1 MMSRT
6 PKLAAVAVL
15 AAFSGL
21 ALQVQAQETVELD
34 EVKVTAGRVEQEL
47 MDVNMSVSV
56 ITQEEIRRSSARN
69 VGELLEDIPGVRINN
84 DGGQGMKRIKIRGE
98 DAFRTLVM
106 IDGQKVSEH
115 KSMSGSP
122 MLIDP
127 SMIERIEV
135 IKGPASVL
143 YGSDAIGGAINI
155 ITKKGGTKPIEGEV
169 SAGMNTSASGK
180 NASGS
185 IYGGI
190 NGWKYRLSA
199 SIEDNDNLKTPKG
212 EMENTYFTAR
222 SVSGFLSYDFSPD
235 ATVGASL
242 DYYDLEFGS
251 SDINN
256 PGFAV
261 NVPEWTRFKTA
272 LFGEFKNISDSFI
285 RLRADAFYQRSDKDM
300 TNTIPTMTWSE
311 RTYNVALQLAQKQGY
326 SQQEAEEMMKQSG
339 AVIGNTIY
347 LQPHADNKLNQYGF
361 SLQTDWQLGERNYL
375 IAGYELT
382 FDDLNAHSW
391 TTYTNADPFFMG
403 PEFDSYIRD
412 ENFDGYQMLN
422 AVYVSMETQLPED
435 FVLTYGARYTWVK
448 TDMDTKNNKDGGTTV
463 NKNGSDGKLVFNA
476 GVLWHGTDNL
486 TLRASYAQGYR
497 SPILQELYIDTNM
510 GQDGITYANPDLK
523 PETSDNFEIGAR
535 WNSKGLSAD
544 LAIFYSL
551 ADDYIATL
559 YNAQKRGDQYC
570 NVAEAKT
577 FGVELT
583 SSVRIAETGFE
594 PYLTATWMRRQ
605 FQNGDGF
612 STYDTATPEFMLRY
626 GVRWSGM
633 YAGVGLRT
641 DVFARSQTA
650 TEYDG
655 GIQNVTASS
664 SYRLG
669 GYTTLNLTAGV
680 DFGPKRQYSF
690 DLGLYNIFDKGY
702 QEQTSIYEP
711 GRYFVAKLGARF

>member
-190 NGWKYRLSA
+190 DGWKYRLSA

-212 EMENTYFTAR
+212 ETENTYFTAR
-222 SVSGFLSYDFSPD
+222 SVSGFLSYDFTPD

-251 SDINN
+251 SDVNT

-261 NVPEWTRFKTA
+261 DVPKWTRFKA
-272 LFGEFKNISDSFI
+272 AAFGEIKNITSSFV
-285 RLRADAFYQRSDKDM
+285 RLRTDIFYQKSKKDM
-300 TNTIPTMTWSE
+300 TNTVPGVWT
-311 RTYNVALQLAQKQGY
+311 QGEVDTFKAMGFE
-326 SQQEAEEMMKQSG
+326 EAFLNRVGVQ
-339 AVIGNTIY
+339 AGNAY
-347 LQPHADNKLNQYGF
+347 VLQPHASNDMNQYGF
-361 SLQTDWQLGERNYL
+361 SIQADWQIGDSNYL
-375 IAGYELT
+375 IAGYEISY
-382 FDDLNAHSW
+382 DDLNAHSW
-391 TTYTNADPFFMG
+391 NTGTNVMPMMLTDKN
-403 PEFDSYIRD
+403 Y
-412 ENFDGYQMLN
+412 DGYQMTN
-422 AVYVSMETQLPED
+422 AVYASMETLLSANLT
-435 FVLTYGARYTWVK
+435 LTYGARYTWVK
-448 TDMDTKNNKDGGTTV
+448 TDMDSINNKMGTKTSGE
-463 NKNGSDGKLVFNA
+463 GSDGKIVFNA

-497 SPILQELYIDTNM
+497 SPILQELYIDTSM
-510 GQDGITYANPDLK
+510 GSTGTTYANPDLK

-535 WNSKGLSAD
+535 WNSTGLSAD
-544 LAIFYSL
+544 LAIFYST

-559 YNAQKRGDQYC
+559 YNAQKRGYQYN

-605 FQNGDGF
+605 YQNGNGF

-633 YAGVGLRT
+633 YAGLGLRA
-641 DVFARSQTA
+641 DAFARSQTEI
-650 TEYDG
+650 EYDDG
-655 GIQNVTASS
+655 VQSATDSS

-690 DLGLYNIFDKGY
+690 DMGLYNIFDKGY

>member
-1 MMSRT
+1 MSRT

-190 NGWKYRLSA
+190 DGWKYRLSA

-212 EMENTYFTAR
+212 EMENTYFSAR
-222 SVSGFLSYDFSPD
+222 SVSGFLSYDFTPD

-251 SDINN
+251 SDVNT

-261 NVPEWTRFKTA
+261 DVPKWTRFKA
-272 LFGEFKNISDSFI
+272 AAFGEFKNITSSFV
-285 RLRADAFYQRSDKDM
+285 RLRTDIFYQKSKKDM
-300 TNTIPTMTWSE
+300 TNTVPGVWT
-311 RTYNVALQLAQKQGY
+311 QGEVDAFKAMGFE
-326 SQQEAEEMMKQSG
+326 EAFLNRVGVQ
-339 AVIGNTIY
+339 AGNAY
-347 LQPHADNKLNQYGF
+347 VLQPHASNDMNQYGF
-361 SLQTDWQLGERNYL
+361 SIQADWQIGDRNYL
-375 IAGYELT
+375 IAGYEISY
-382 FDDLNAHSW
+382 DDLNAHSW
-391 TTYTNADPFFMG
+391 NTGTNVMPIMLTDKN
-403 PEFDSYIRD
+403 Y
-412 ENFDGYQMLN
+412 DGYQMTN
-422 AVYVSMETQLPED
+422 AVYASMETLLSANLT
-435 FVLTYGARYTWVK
+435 LTYGARYTWVK
-448 TDMDTKNNKDGGTTV
+448 TDMDSINNNMGTKTSGE
-463 NKNGSDGKLVFNA
+463 GSDGKIVFNA

-497 SPILQELYIDTNM
+497 SPILQELYIDTSM
-510 GQDGITYANPDLK
+510 GSTGTTYANPDLK

-535 WNSKGLSAD
+535 WNSTGLSAD
-544 LAIFYSL
+544 LAIFYST

-559 YNAQKRGDQYC
+559 YNAQKRGYQYN

-583 SSVRIAETGFE
+583 SSVRIAETGLE

-605 FQNGDGF
+605 YQNGDGF

-633 YAGVGLRT
+633 HAGVGLRT

-650 TEYDG
+650 TEYDD
-655 GIQNVTASS
+655 GIQNVTDSS

-680 DFGPKRQYSF
+680 DFGPKRQYTF

>member
-1 MMSRT
+1 MSRT

-190 NGWKYRLSA
+190 DGWKYRLSA

-222 SVSGFLSYDFSPD
+222 SVSGFLSYDFTPD

-251 SDINN
+251 SDVNT

-261 NVPEWTRFKTA
+261 DVPKWTRFKA
-272 LFGEFKNISDSFI
+272 AAFGEIKNITSSFV
-285 RLRADAFYQRSDKDM
+285 RLRTDIFYQKSKKDM
-300 TNTIPTMTWSE
+300 TNTVPGVWT
-311 RTYNVALQLAQKQGY
+311 QGEVDTFKAMGFE
-326 SQQEAEEMMKQSG
+326 EAFLNGVGVQ
-339 AVIGNTIY
+339 AGNAY
-347 LQPHADNKLNQYGF
+347 VLQPHASNDMNQYGF
-361 SLQTDWQLGERNYL
+361 SIQADWQIGDRNYL
-375 IAGYELT
+375 IAGYEISY
-382 FDDLNAHSW
+382 DDLNAHSW
-391 TTYTNADPFFMG
+391 NTGTNVMPMMLTDKN
-403 PEFDSYIRD
+403 Y
-412 ENFDGYQMLN
+412 DGYQMTN
-422 AVYVSMETQLPED
+422 AVYASMETLLSANLT
-435 FVLTYGARYTWVK
+435 LTYGARYTWVK
-448 TDMDTKNNKDGGTTV
+448 TDMDSINNKMGTKTSGE
-463 NKNGSDGKLVFNA
+463 GSDGKIVFNA

-497 SPILQELYIDTNM
+497 SPILQELYIDTSM
-510 GQDGITYANPDLK
+510 GSTGTTYANPDLK

-535 WNSKGLSAD
+535 WNSTGLSAD
-544 LAIFYSL
+544 LAIFYST

-559 YNAQKRGDQYC
+559 YNAQKRGYQYN

-605 FQNGDGF
+605 YQNGNGF

-633 YAGVGLRT
+633 YAGLGLRA
-641 DVFARSQTA
+641 DAFARSQTEI
-650 TEYDG
+650 EYDDG
-655 GIQNVTASS
+655 VQSATDSS

-690 DLGLYNIFDKGY
+690 DMGLYNIFDKGY

>member
-1 MMSRT
+1 MFRT

-180 NASGS
+180 NASGA

-190 NGWKYRLSA
+190 DGWKYRLSA

-222 SVSGFLSYDFSPD
+222 SVSGFLSYDFTPD

-251 SDINN
+251 SDVNT
-256 PGFAV
+256 PGFTV
-261 NVPEWTRFKTA
+261 DVPKWTRYKA
-272 LFGEFKNISDSFI
+272 AAFGEFKNITSSFV
-285 RLRADAFYQRSDKDM
+285 RLRTDIFYQKSKKDM
-300 TNTIPTMTWSE
+300 TNTVPGVWT
-311 RTYNVALQLAQKQGY
+311 QGEVDTFKAMGFE
-326 SQQEAEEMMKQSG
+326 EAFLNRVGVQ
-339 AVIGNTIY
+339 AGNAY
-347 LQPHADNKLNQYGF
+347 VLQPHASNDMNQYGF
-361 SLQTDWQLGERNYL
+361 SIQADWQIGDRNYL
-375 IAGYELT
+375 IAGYEISY
-382 FDDLNAHSW
+382 DDLNAHSW
-391 TTYTNADPFFMG
+391 NTGTNVMPMMLTDKN
-403 PEFDSYIRD
+403 Y
-412 ENFDGYQMLN
+412 DGYQMTN
-422 AVYVSMETQLPED
+422 AVYASMETLLSANLT
-435 FVLTYGARYTWVK
+435 LTYGARYTWVK
-448 TDMDTKNNKDGGTTV
+448 TDMDSINNKMGTKTSGE
-463 NKNGSDGKLVFNA
+463 GSDGKIVFNA

-497 SPILQELYIDTNM
+497 SPILQELYIDTSM
-510 GQDGITYANPDLK
+510 GSTGTTYANPDLK

-535 WNSKGLSAD
+535 WNSTGLSAD
-544 LAIFYSL
+544 LAIFYST

-559 YNAQKRGDQYC
+559 YNAQKRGYQYN

-605 FQNGDGF
+605 YQNGNGF

-633 YAGVGLRT
+633 YAGLGLRA
-641 DVFARSQTA
+641 DAFARSQTEI
-650 TEYDG
+650 EYDDG
-655 GIQNVTASS
+655 VQSATDSS

-690 DLGLYNIFDKGY
+690 DMGLYNIFDKGY

>member
-1 MMSRT
+1 MSRT

-190 NGWKYRLSA
+190 DGWKYRLSA

-222 SVSGFLSYDFSPD
+222 SVSGFLSYDFTPD

-251 SDINN
+251 SDVNT

-261 NVPEWTRFKTA
+261 DVPKWTRFKA
-272 LFGEFKNISDSFI
+272 AAFGEIKNITSSFV
-285 RLRADAFYQRSDKDM
+285 RLRTDIFYQKSKKDM
-300 TNTIPTMTWSE
+300 TNTVPGVWT
-311 RTYNVALQLAQKQGY
+311 QGEVDTFKAMGFE
-326 SQQEAEEMMKQSG
+326 EAFLNRVGVQAGK
-339 AVIGNTIY
+339 AYV
-347 LQPHADNKLNQYGF
+347 LQPHASNDMNQYGF
-361 SLQTDWQLGERNYL
+361 SIQADWQIGDSNYL
-375 IAGYELT
+375 IAGYEISY
-382 FDDLNAHSW
+382 DDLNAHSW
-391 TTYTNADPFFMG
+391 NTGTNVMPMMLTDKN
-403 PEFDSYIRD
+403 Y
-412 ENFDGYQMLN
+412 DGYQMTN
-422 AVYVSMETQLPED
+422 AVYASMETLLSANLT
-435 FVLTYGARYTWVK
+435 LTYGARYTWVK
-448 TDMDTKNNKDGGTTV
+448 TDMDSINNKMGTKTSGE
-463 NKNGSDGKLVFNA
+463 GSDGKIVFNA

-497 SPILQELYIDTNM
+497 SPILQELYIDTSM
-510 GQDGITYANPDLK
+510 GSTGTTYANPDLK

-535 WNSKGLSAD
+535 WNSTGLSAD
-544 LAIFYSL
+544 LAIFYST

-559 YNAQKRGDQYC
+559 YNAQKRGYQYN

-605 FQNGDGF
+605 YQNGNGF

-633 YAGVGLRT
+633 YAGLGLRA
-641 DVFARSQTA
+641 DAFARSQTEI
-650 TEYDG
+650 EYDDG
-655 GIQNVTASS
+655 VQSATDSS

-690 DLGLYNIFDKGY
+690 DMGLYNIFDKGY

>member
-21 ALQVQAQETVELD
+21 ALQVHAQETVELD

-190 NGWKYRLSA
+190 DGWKYRLSA

-222 SVSGFLSYDFSPD
+222 SVSGFLSYDFTPD

-251 SDINN
+251 SDVNT

-261 NVPEWTRFKTA
+261 DVPKWTRFKA
-272 LFGEFKNISDSFI
+272 AAFGEFKNITSSFV
-285 RLRADAFYQRSDKDM
+285 RLRTDIFYQKSKKDM
-300 TNTIPTMTWSE
+300 TNTVPGVWT
-311 RTYNVALQLAQKQGY
+311 QGEVDTFKAMGFE
-326 SQQEAEEMMKQSG
+326 EAFLNRVGVQ
-339 AVIGNTIY
+339 AGNAY
-347 LQPHADNKLNQYGF
+347 VLQPHASNDMNQYGF
-361 SLQTDWQLGERNYL
+361 SIQADWQIGDRNYL
-375 IAGYELT
+375 IAGYEISY
-382 FDDLNAHSW
+382 DDLNAHSW
-391 TTYTNADPFFMG
+391 NTGTNVMPMMLTDKN
-403 PEFDSYIRD
+403 Y
-412 ENFDGYQMLN
+412 DGYQMTN
-422 AVYVSMETQLPED
+422 AVYASMETLLSANLT
-435 FVLTYGARYTWVK
+435 LTYGARYTWVK
-448 TDMDTKNNKDGGTTV
+448 TDMDSINNKMGTKTSGE
-463 NKNGSDGKLVFNA
+463 GSDGKIVFNA

-497 SPILQELYIDTNM
+497 SPILQELYIDTSM
-510 GQDGITYANPDLK
+510 GSTGTTYANPDLK

-535 WNSKGLSAD
+535 WNSTGLSAD
-544 LAIFYSL
+544 LAIFYST

-559 YNAQKRGDQYC
+559 YNAQKRGYQYN

-605 FQNGDGF
+605 YQNGNGF

-633 YAGVGLRT
+633 YAGLGLRA
-641 DVFARSQTA
+641 DAFARSQTEI
-650 TEYDG
+650 EYDDG
-655 GIQNVTASS
+655 VQSATDSS

>member
-1 MMSRT
+1 MSRT

-190 NGWKYRLSA
+190 DGWKYRLSA

-222 SVSGFLSYDFSPD
+222 SVSGFLSYDFTPD

-251 SDINN
+251 SDVNT

-261 NVPEWTRFKTA
+261 DVPKWTRFKA
-272 LFGEFKNISDSFI
+272 AAFGEIKNITSSFV
-285 RLRADAFYQRSDKDM
+285 RLRTDIFYQKSKKDM
-300 TNTIPTMTWSE
+300 TNTVPGVWT
-311 RTYNVALQLAQKQGY
+311 QGEVDTFKAMGFE
-326 SQQEAEEMMKQSG
+326 EAFLNRVGVQ
-339 AVIGNTIY
+339 AGNAY
-347 LQPHADNKLNQYGF
+347 VLQPHASNDMNQYGF
-361 SLQTDWQLGERNYL
+361 SIQADWQIGDSNYL
-375 IAGYELT
+375 IAGYEISY
-382 FDDLNAHSW
+382 DDLNAHSW
-391 TTYTNADPFFMG
+391 NTGTNVMPMMLTDKN
-403 PEFDSYIRD
+403 Y
-412 ENFDGYQMLN
+412 DGYQMTN
-422 AVYVSMETQLPED
+422 AVYASMETLLSANLT
-435 FVLTYGARYTWVK
+435 LTYGARYTWVK
-448 TDMDTKNNKDGGTTV
+448 TDMDSINNKMGTKTSGE
-463 NKNGSDGKLVFNA
+463 GSDGKIVFNA

-497 SPILQELYIDTNM
+497 SPILQELYIDTSM
-510 GQDGITYANPDLK
+510 GSTGTTYANPDLK

-535 WNSKGLSAD
+535 WNSTGLSAD
-544 LAIFYSL
+544 LAIFYST

-559 YNAQKRGDQYC
+559 YNAQKRGYQYN

-605 FQNGDGF
+605 YQNGNGF

-633 YAGVGLRT
+633 YAGLGLRA
-641 DVFARSQTA
+641 DAFARSQTEI
-650 TEYDG
+650 EYDDG
-655 GIQNVTASS
+655 VQSATDSS

-690 DLGLYNIFDKGY
+690 DIGLYNIFDKGY

>member
-155 ITKKGGTKPIEGEV
+155 ITKKGGTKPVEGEV

-190 NGWKYRLSA
+190 DGWKYRLSA

-222 SVSGFLSYDFSPD
+222 SVSGFLSYDFTQD

-251 SDINN
+251 SDVNT

-261 NVPEWTRFKTA
+261 DVPKWTRFKA
-272 LFGEFKNISDSFI
+272 AAFGEFKNITSSFV
-285 RLRADAFYQRSDKDM
+285 RLRTDFFYQKSKKDM
-300 TNTIPTMTWSE
+300 TNTVPGIWT
-311 RTYNVALQLAQKQGY
+311 
-326 SQQEAEEMMKQSG
+326 QEDVDTFKAGGFNEQFLGMFGVK
-339 AVIGNTIY
+339 AGNEY
-347 LQPHADNKLNQYGF
+347 VLQPHASNDMSQYGF
-361 SLQTDWQLGERNYL
+361 SIQTDWQIGDRNYL
-375 IAGYELT
+375 IAGYEISY
-382 FDDLNAHSW
+382 DDLNAHSW
-391 TTYTNADPFFMG
+391 NIGTNVLPMMLTDKN
-403 PEFDSYIRD
+403 Y
-412 ENFDGYQMLN
+412 DGYQMTN
-422 AVYVSMETQLPED
+422 AVYASIETLLPARLT
-435 FVLTYGARYTWVK
+435 LTYGARYTWVK
-448 TDMDTKNNKDGGTTV
+448 TDMDSINNNMGTKTSGE
-463 NKNGSDGKLVFNA
+463 GSDGKIVFNA

-497 SPILQELYIDTNM
+497 SPILQELYIDTSM
-510 GQDGITYANPDLK
+510 GSTGTTYANPDLK

-535 WNSKGLSAD
+535 WNSTGLSAD
-544 LAIFYSL
+544 LAIFYST

-559 YNAQKRGDQYC
+559 YNAQKRGYQYS

-583 SSVRIAETGFE
+583 SSVRIAESGFE

-605 FQNGDGF
+605 FQNGNGF

-641 DVFARSQTA
+641 DIFARSQTA
-650 TEYDG
+650 TEYDD
-655 GIQNVTASS
+655 GIQNVTDSS

>member
-1 MMSRT
+1 MSRT

-190 NGWKYRLSA
+190 DGWKYRLSA

-222 SVSGFLSYDFSPD
+222 SVSGFLSYDFTPD

-251 SDINN
+251 SDVNT

-261 NVPEWTRFKTA
+261 DVPKWTRFKA
-272 LFGEFKNISDSFI
+272 AAFGEIKNITSSFV
-285 RLRADAFYQRSDKDM
+285 RLRTDIFYQKSKKDM
-300 TNTIPTMTWSE
+300 TNTVPGVWT
-311 RTYNVALQLAQKQGY
+311 QGEVDTFKAMGFE
-326 SQQEAEEMMKQSG
+326 EAFLNRVGVQ
-339 AVIGNTIY
+339 AGNAY
-347 LQPHADNKLNQYGF
+347 VLQPHASNDMNQYGF
-361 SLQTDWQLGERNYL
+361 SIQADWQIGGSNYL
-375 IAGYELT
+375 IAGYEISY
-382 FDDLNAHSW
+382 DDLNAHSW
-391 TTYTNADPFFMG
+391 NTGTNVMPMMLTDKN
-403 PEFDSYIRD
+403 Y
-412 ENFDGYQMLN
+412 DGYQMTN
-422 AVYVSMETQLPED
+422 AVYASMETLLSANLT
-435 FVLTYGARYTWVK
+435 LTYGARYTWVK
-448 TDMDTKNNKDGGTTV
+448 TDMDSINNKMGTKTSGE
-463 NKNGSDGKLVFNA
+463 GSDGKIVFNA

-497 SPILQELYIDTNM
+497 SPILQELYIDTSM
-510 GQDGITYANPDLK
+510 GSTGTTYANPDLK

-535 WNSKGLSAD
+535 WNSTGLSAD
-544 LAIFYSL
+544 LAIFYST

-559 YNAQKRGDQYC
+559 YNAQKRGYQYN

-605 FQNGDGF
+605 YQNGNGF

-633 YAGVGLRT
+633 YAGLGLRA
-641 DVFARSQTA
+641 DAFARSQTEI
-650 TEYDG
+650 EYDDG
-655 GIQNVTASS
+655 VQSATDSS

-690 DLGLYNIFDKGY
+690 DMGLYNIFDKGY

>member
-1 MMSRT
+1 MSRT

-106 IDGQKVSEH
+106 IDGQKVLEH

-143 YGSDAIGGAINI
+143 YGADAIGGAINI

-190 NGWKYRLSA
+190 DGWKYRLSA

-222 SVSGFLSYDFSPD
+222 SVSGFLSYDFTPD

-251 SDINN
+251 SDVNT

-261 NVPEWTRFKTA
+261 DVPKWTRFKA
-272 LFGEFKNISDSFI
+272 AAFGEFKNITSSFV
-285 RLRADAFYQRSDKDM
+285 RLRTDIFYQKSKKDM
-300 TNTIPTMTWSE
+300 TNTVPGVWT
-311 RTYNVALQLAQKQGY
+311 QGEVDTFKAMGFE
-326 SQQEAEEMMKQSG
+326 EAFLNRVGVQ
-339 AVIGNTIY
+339 AGNAY
-347 LQPHADNKLNQYGF
+347 VLQPHASNDMNQYGF
-361 SLQTDWQLGERNYL
+361 SIQADWQIGDRNYL
-375 IAGYELT
+375 IAGYEISY
-382 FDDLNAHSW
+382 DDLNAHSW
-391 TTYTNADPFFMG
+391 NTGTNVMPMMLTDKN
-403 PEFDSYIRD
+403 Y
-412 ENFDGYQMLN
+412 DGYQMTN
-422 AVYVSMETQLPED
+422 AVYASMETLLSANLT
-435 FVLTYGARYTWVK
+435 LTYGARYTWVK
-448 TDMDTKNNKDGGTTV
+448 TDMDSINNKMGTKTSGE
-463 NKNGSDGKLVFNA
+463 GSDGKIVFNA

-497 SPILQELYIDTNM
+497 SPILQELYIDTSM
-510 GQDGITYANPDLK
+510 GSTGTTYANPDLK

-535 WNSKGLSAD
+535 WNSTGLSAD
-544 LAIFYSL
+544 LAIFYST

-559 YNAQKRGDQYC
+559 YNAQKRGYQYN

-605 FQNGDGF
+605 YQNGNGF

-633 YAGVGLRT
+633 YAGLGLRA
-641 DVFARSQTA
+641 DAFARSQTEI
-650 TEYDG
+650 EYDDG
-655 GIQNVTASS
+655 VQSATDSS

>member
-190 NGWKYRLSA
+190 DGWKYRLSA

-222 SVSGFLSYDFSPD
+222 SVSGFLSYDFTPD

-251 SDINN
+251 SDVNT

-261 NVPEWTRFKTA
+261 DVPKWTRFKA
-272 LFGEFKNISDSFI
+272 AAFGEIKNITSSFV
-285 RLRADAFYQRSDKDM
+285 RLRTDIFYQKSKKDM
-300 TNTIPTMTWSE
+300 TNTVPGVWT
-311 RTYNVALQLAQKQGY
+311 QGEVDTFKAMGFE
-326 SQQEAEEMMKQSG
+326 EAFLNRVGVQ
-339 AVIGNTIY
+339 AGNAY
-347 LQPHADNKLNQYGF
+347 VLQPHASNDMNQYGF
-361 SLQTDWQLGERNYL
+361 SIQADWQIGDSNYL
-375 IAGYELT
+375 IAGYEISY
-382 FDDLNAHSW
+382 DDLNAHSW
-391 TTYTNADPFFMG
+391 NTGTNVMPMMLTDKN
-403 PEFDSYIRD
+403 Y
-412 ENFDGYQMLN
+412 DGYQMTN
-422 AVYVSMETQLPED
+422 AVYASMETLLSANLT
-435 FVLTYGARYTWVK
+435 LTYGARYTWVK
-448 TDMDTKNNKDGGTTV
+448 TDMDSINNKMGTKTSGE
-463 NKNGSDGKLVFNA
+463 GSDGKIVFNA

-497 SPILQELYIDTNM
+497 SPILQELYIDTSM
-510 GQDGITYANPDLK
+510 GSTGTTYANPDLK

-535 WNSKGLSAD
+535 WNSTGLSAD
-544 LAIFYSL
+544 LAIFYST

-559 YNAQKRGDQYC
+559 YNAQKRGYQYN

-605 FQNGDGF
+605 YQNGNGF

-633 YAGVGLRT
+633 YAGLGLRA
-641 DVFARSQTA
+641 DAFARSQTEI
-650 TEYDG
+650 EYDDG
-655 GIQNVTASS
+655 VQSATDSS

-690 DLGLYNIFDKGY
+690 DIGLYNIFDKGY

>member
-1 MMSRT
+1 MSRT

-190 NGWKYRLSA
+190 DGWKYRLSA

-222 SVSGFLSYDFSPD
+222 SVSGFLSYDFTPD

-251 SDINN
+251 SDVNT
-256 PGFAV
+256 PGFTV
-261 NVPEWTRFKTA
+261 DVPKWTRFKA
-272 LFGEFKNISDSFI
+272 AAFGEFKNITSSFV
-285 RLRADAFYQRSDKDM
+285 RLRTDIFYQKSKKDM
-300 TNTIPTMTWSE
+300 TNTVPGVWT
-311 RTYNVALQLAQKQGY
+311 QGEVDTFKAMGFE
-326 SQQEAEEMMKQSG
+326 EAFLNRVGVQ
-339 AVIGNTIY
+339 AGNAY
-347 LQPHADNKLNQYGF
+347 VLQPHASNDMNQYGF
-361 SLQTDWQLGERNYL
+361 SIQADWQIGDRNYL
-375 IAGYELT
+375 IAGYEISY
-382 FDDLNAHSW
+382 DDLNAHSW
-391 TTYTNADPFFMG
+391 NTGTNVMPMMLTDKN
-403 PEFDSYIRD
+403 Y
-412 ENFDGYQMLN
+412 DGYQMTN
-422 AVYVSMETQLPED
+422 AVYASMETLLSANLT
-435 FVLTYGARYTWVK
+435 LTYGARYTWVK
-448 TDMDTKNNKDGGTTV
+448 TDMDSINNKMGTKTSGE
-463 NKNGSDGKLVFNA
+463 GSDGKIVFNA

-497 SPILQELYIDTNM
+497 SPILQELYIDTSM
-510 GQDGITYANPDLK
+510 GSTGTTYANPDLK

-535 WNSKGLSAD
+535 WNSTGLSAD
-544 LAIFYSL
+544 LAIFYST

-559 YNAQKRGDQYC
+559 YNAQKRGYQYN

-605 FQNGDGF
+605 YQNGNGF

-633 YAGVGLRT
+633 YAGLGLRA
-641 DVFARSQTA
+641 DAFARSQTEI
-650 TEYDG
+650 EYDDG
-655 GIQNVTASS
+655 VQSATDSS

-690 DLGLYNIFDKGY
+690 DMGLYNIFDKGY

>member
-1 MMSRT
+1 MSRT

-180 NASGS
+180 NASGA

-190 NGWKYRLSA
+190 DGWKYRLSA

-222 SVSGFLSYDFSPD
+222 SVSGFLSYDFTPD

-251 SDINN
+251 SDVNT
-256 PGFAV
+256 PGFTV
-261 NVPEWTRFKTA
+261 DVPKWTRFKA
-272 LFGEFKNISDSFI
+272 AAFGEFKNITSSFV
-285 RLRADAFYQRSDKDM
+285 RLRTDIFYQKSKKNM
-300 TNTIPTMTWSE
+300 TNTVPGVWT
-311 RTYNVALQLAQKQGY
+311 QGEVDTFKAMGFE
-326 SQQEAEEMMKQSG
+326 EAFLNRVGVQ
-339 AVIGNTIY
+339 AGNAY
-347 LQPHADNKLNQYGF
+347 VLQPHASNDMNQYGF
-361 SLQTDWQLGERNYL
+361 SIQADWQIGDRNYL
-375 IAGYELT
+375 IAGYEISY
-382 FDDLNAHSW
+382 DDLNAHSW
-391 TTYTNADPFFMG
+391 NTGTNVMPMMLTDKN
-403 PEFDSYIRD
+403 Y
-412 ENFDGYQMLN
+412 DGYQMTN
-422 AVYVSMETQLPED
+422 AVYASMETLLSANLT
-435 FVLTYGARYTWVK
+435 LTYGARYTWVK
-448 TDMDTKNNKDGGTTV
+448 TDMDSINNKMGTKTSGE
-463 NKNGSDGKLVFNA
+463 GSDGKIVFNA

-497 SPILQELYIDTNM
+497 SPILQELYIDTSM
-510 GQDGITYANPDLK
+510 GSTGTTYANPDLK

-535 WNSKGLSAD
+535 WNSTGLSAD
-544 LAIFYSL
+544 LAIFYST

-559 YNAQKRGDQYC
+559 YNAQKRGYQYN

-605 FQNGDGF
+605 YQNGNGF

-633 YAGVGLRT
+633 YAGLGLRA
-641 DVFARSQTA
+641 DAFARSQTEI
-650 TEYDG
+650 EYDDG
-655 GIQNVTASS
+655 VQSATDSS

-690 DLGLYNIFDKGY
+690 DMGLYNIFDKGY

>member
-135 IKGPASVL
+135 IKGPTSVL

-190 NGWKYRLSA
+190 DGWKYRLSA

-222 SVSGFLSYDFSPD
+222 SVSGFLSYDFTPD

-251 SDINN
+251 SDVNT

-261 NVPEWTRFKTA
+261 DVPKWTRFKA
-272 LFGEFKNISDSFI
+272 AVFGEFKNITSSFV
-285 RLRADAFYQRSDKDM
+285 RLRTDIFYQKSKKDM
-300 TNTIPTMTWSE
+300 TNTVPGVWT
-311 RTYNVALQLAQKQGY
+311 QGEVDTFKAMGFE
-326 SQQEAEEMMKQSG
+326 EAFLNRVGVQ
-339 AVIGNTIY
+339 AGNAY
-347 LQPHADNKLNQYGF
+347 VLQPHASNDMNQYGF
-361 SLQTDWQLGERNYL
+361 SIQADWQIGDRNYL
-375 IAGYELT
+375 IAGYEISY
-382 FDDLNAHSW
+382 DDLNAHSW
-391 TTYTNADPFFMG
+391 NTGTNVMPMMLTDKN
-403 PEFDSYIRD
+403 Y
-412 ENFDGYQMLN
+412 DGYQMTN
-422 AVYVSMETQLPED
+422 AVYASMETLLSANLT
-435 FVLTYGARYTWVK
+435 LTYGARYTWVK
-448 TDMDTKNNKDGGTTV
+448 TDMDSINNKMGTKTSGE
-463 NKNGSDGKLVFNA
+463 GSDGKIVFNA

-497 SPILQELYIDTNM
+497 SPILQELYIDTSM
-510 GQDGITYANPDLK
+510 GSTGTTYANPDLK

-535 WNSKGLSAD
+535 WNSTGLSAD
-544 LAIFYSL
+544 LAIFYSM

-559 YNAQKRGDQYC
+559 YNAQKRGYQYN

-605 FQNGDGF
+605 YQNGNGF

-633 YAGVGLRT
+633 YAGLGLRA
-641 DVFARSQTA
+641 DAFARSQTEI
-650 TEYDG
+650 EYDDG
-655 GIQNVTASS
+655 VQSATDSS

>member
-1 MMSRT
+1 MSRT

-190 NGWKYRLSA
+190 DGWKYRLSA

-212 EMENTYFTAR
+212 DMENTYFTAR
-222 SVSGFLSYDFSPD
+222 SGSGFLSYDFTPD

-251 SDINN
+251 SDVNM

-261 NVPEWTRFKTA
+261 DVPKWSRFKTA
-272 LFGEFKNISDSFI
+272 VFGEFRNISDAFV
-285 RLRADAFYQRSDKDM
+285 RLRTDVFYQESKKDM
-300 TNTIPTMTWSE
+300 VNSVPGIEEIPGMGSIPYVVQPMAYNTT
-311 RTYNVALQLAQKQGY
+311 
-326 SQQEAEEMMKQSG
+326 
-339 AVIGNTIY
+339 
-347 LQPHADNKLNQYGF
+347 NQYGF

-375 IAGYELT
+375 IAGYELSY
-382 FDDLNAHSW
+382 DDLSAQSI
-391 TTYTNADPFFMG
+391 TTNSLLPIMG
-403 PEFDSYIRD
+403 GDAVVGNYLY
-412 ENFDGYQMLN
+412 DGYQMTN
-422 AVYVSMETQLPED
+422 AVYASMETQLPSD
-435 FVLTYGARYTWVK
+435 ITLTYGARYTWVH
-448 TDMDTKNNKDGGTTV
+448 TDMDMTRIKGSNQITDGST
-463 NKNGSDGKLVFNA
+463 SDGKLIFNA
-476 GVLWHGTDNL
+476 GLMWRASDNL
-486 TLRASYAQGYR
+486 SLRASYAQGYR
-497 SPILQELYIDTNM
+497 APILQELYVDTAM
-510 GQDGITYANPDLK
+510 GQNSSYTYANPELK
-523 PETSDNFEIGAR
+523 PETSDNFEIGVR
-535 WNSKGLSAD
+535 WNSTYVSAD
-544 LAIFYSL
+544 IAAFYSE

-559 YNAQKRGDQYC
+559 WNENALPKKGYQYS

-577 FGVELT
+577 FGIELT

-605 FQNGDGF
+605 YQNGNGF
-612 STYDTATPEFMLRY
+612 STYETATPEFMLRY

-633 YAGVGLRT
+633 HAGVGLRT
-641 DVFARSQTA
+641 DVFARSQTV
-650 TEYDG
+650 TEYDD
-655 GIQNVTASS
+655 GIQNVTDSS

>member
-1 MMSRT
+1 MSRT

-47 MDVNMSVSV
+47 LDVNMSVSV

-180 NASGS
+180 NASGA

-190 NGWKYRLSA
+190 DGWKYRLSA

-222 SVSGFLSYDFSPD
+222 SVSGFLSYDFTPD

-251 SDINN
+251 SDVNT
-256 PGFAV
+256 PGFTV
-261 NVPEWTRFKTA
+261 DVPKWTRFKA
-272 LFGEFKNISDSFI
+272 AAFGEFKNITSSFV
-285 RLRADAFYQRSDKDM
+285 RLRTDIFYQKSKKDM
-300 TNTIPTMTWSE
+300 TNTVPGVWT
-311 RTYNVALQLAQKQGY
+311 QGEVDTFKAMGFE
-326 SQQEAEEMMKQSG
+326 EAFLNRVGVQ
-339 AVIGNTIY
+339 AGNAY
-347 LQPHADNKLNQYGF
+347 VLQPHASNDMNQYGF
-361 SLQTDWQLGERNYL
+361 SIQADWQIGDRNYL
-375 IAGYELT
+375 IAGYEISY
-382 FDDLNAHSW
+382 DDLNAHSW
-391 TTYTNADPFFMG
+391 NTGTNVMPMMLTDKN
-403 PEFDSYIRD
+403 Y
-412 ENFDGYQMLN
+412 DGYQMTN
-422 AVYVSMETQLPED
+422 AVYASMETLLSANLT
-435 FVLTYGARYTWVK
+435 LTYGARYTWVK
-448 TDMDTKNNKDGGTTV
+448 TDMDSINNKMGTKTSGE
-463 NKNGSDGKLVFNA
+463 GSDGKIVFNA

-497 SPILQELYIDTNM
+497 SPILQELYIDTSM
-510 GQDGITYANPDLK
+510 GSTGTTYANPDLK

-535 WNSKGLSAD
+535 WNSTGLSAD
-544 LAIFYSL
+544 LAIFYST

-559 YNAQKRGDQYC
+559 YNAQKRGYQYN

-605 FQNGDGF
+605 YQNGNGF

-633 YAGVGLRT
+633 YAGLGLRA
-641 DVFARSQTA
+641 DAFARSQTEI
-650 TEYDG
+650 EYDDG
-655 GIQNVTASS
+655 VQSATDSS

-690 DLGLYNIFDKGY
+690 DMGLYNIFDKGY

>member
-6 PKLAAVAVL
+6 PKLAAVAVV
-15 AAFSGL
+15 AAFSSF

-190 NGWKYRLSA
+190 DGWKYRLSA

-222 SVSGFLSYDFSPD
+222 SVSGFLSYDFTPD

-251 SDINN
+251 SDVNT

-261 NVPEWTRFKTA
+261 DVPEWTRFKA
-272 LFGEFKNISDSFI
+272 AAFGEFKNITSSFV
-285 RLRADAFYQRSDKDM
+285 RLRTDFFYQKSKKDM
-300 TNTIPTMTWSE
+300 TNTVPGIWT
-311 RTYNVALQLAQKQGY
+311 
-326 SQQEAEEMMKQSG
+326 QEDVDTFKAGGFNEQFLGMFGVK
-339 AVIGNTIY
+339 AGNEY
-347 LQPHADNKLNQYGF
+347 VLQPHASNDMSQYGF
-361 SLQTDWQLGERNYL
+361 SIQTDWQIGDRNYL
-375 IAGYELT
+375 ITGYEISY
-382 FDDLNAHSW
+382 DDLNAHSW
-391 TTYTNADPFFMG
+391 TTGTNVLPMMLTDKH
-403 PEFDSYIRD
+403 Y
-412 ENFDGYQMLN
+412 DGYQMTN
-422 AVYVSMETQLPED
+422 AVYASMETLLPANLT
-435 FVLTYGARYTWVK
+435 LTYGARYTWVK
-448 TDMDTKNNKDGGTTV
+448 TDMDSINNNMGTKTSGE
-463 NKNGSDGKLVFNA
+463 GSDGKIVFNA

-497 SPILQELYIDTNM
+497 SPILQELYIDTSM
-510 GQDGITYANPDLK
+510 GSTGTTYANPNLK

-535 WNSKGLSAD
+535 WNSTGLSAD
-544 LAIFYSL
+544 LAIFYST

-559 YNAQKRGDQYC
+559 YNAQKRGYQYS

-605 FQNGDGF
+605 FQNGNGF

-650 TEYDG
+650 TEYDD
-655 GIQNVTASS
+655 GIQNVTDSS

>member
-1 MMSRT
+1 MSRT

-190 NGWKYRLSA
+190 DGWKYRLSA

-222 SVSGFLSYDFSPD
+222 SVSGFLSYDFTPD

-251 SDINN
+251 SDVNT

-261 NVPEWTRFKTA
+261 DVPKWTRFKA
-272 LFGEFKNISDSFI
+272 AAFGEIKNITSSFV
-285 RLRADAFYQRSDKDM
+285 RLRTDIFYQKSKKDM
-300 TNTIPTMTWSE
+300 TNTVPGVWT
-311 RTYNVALQLAQKQGY
+311 QGEVDTFKAMGFE
-326 SQQEAEEMMKQSG
+326 EAFLNRVGVQ
-339 AVIGNTIY
+339 AGNAY
-347 LQPHADNKLNQYGF
+347 VLQPHASNDMNQYGF
-361 SLQTDWQLGERNYL
+361 SIQADWQIGDSNYL
-375 IAGYELT
+375 IAGYEISY
-382 FDDLNAHSW
+382 DDLNAHSW
-391 TTYTNADPFFMG
+391 NTGTNVMPMMLTDKN
-403 PEFDSYIRD
+403 Y
-412 ENFDGYQMLN
+412 DGYQMTN
-422 AVYVSMETQLPED
+422 AVYASMETLLSANLT
-435 FVLTYGARYTWVK
+435 LTYGARYTWVK
-448 TDMDTKNNKDGGTTV
+448 TDMDSINNKMGTKTSGE
-463 NKNGSDGKLVFNA
+463 GSDGKIVFNA

-497 SPILQELYIDTNM
+497 SPILQELYIDTSM
-510 GQDGITYANPDLK
+510 GSTGTTYANPDLK

-535 WNSKGLSAD
+535 WNSTGLSAD
-544 LAIFYSL
+544 LAIFYST

-559 YNAQKRGDQYC
+559 
-570 NVAEAKT
+570 
-577 FGVELT
+577 
-583 SSVRIAETGFE
+583 
-594 PYLTATWMRRQ
+594 
-605 FQNGDGF
+605 
-612 STYDTATPEFMLRY
+612 
-626 GVRWSGM
+626 
-633 YAGVGLRT
+633 
-641 DVFARSQTA
+641 
-650 TEYDG
+650 
-655 GIQNVTASS
+655 
-664 SYRLG
+664 
-669 GYTTLNLTAGV
+669 
-680 DFGPKRQYSF
+680 
-690 DLGLYNIFDKGY
+690 
-702 QEQTSIYEP
+702 
-711 GRYFVAKLGARF
+711 

>member
-1 MMSRT
+1 MSRT

-155 ITKKGGTKPIEGEV
+155 ITKKGSTKPIEGEV

-190 NGWKYRLSA
+190 DGWKYRLSA

-212 EMENTYFTAR
+212 DMENTYFTAR
-222 SVSGFLSYDFSPD
+222 SVSGFLSYDFTPD

-251 SDINN
+251 SDVNM

-261 NVPEWTRFKTA
+261 DVPKWSRFKTA
-272 LFGEFKNISDSFI
+272 VFGEFRNISDAFV
-285 RLRADAFYQRSDKDM
+285 RLRTDVFYQKSKKDM
-300 TNTIPTMTWSE
+300 VNSVPGIEEIPGMGSIPYVVQPMAYNTT
-311 RTYNVALQLAQKQGY
+311 
-326 SQQEAEEMMKQSG
+326 
-339 AVIGNTIY
+339 
-347 LQPHADNKLNQYGF
+347 NQYGF

-375 IAGYELT
+375 IAGYELSY
-382 FDDLNAHSW
+382 DDLSAQSI
-391 TTYTNADPFFMG
+391 TTNSLLPIMG
-403 PEFDSYIRD
+403 VDAVVGNYLY
-412 ENFDGYQMLN
+412 DGYQMTN
-422 AVYVSMETQLPED
+422 AVYASMETQLPSD
-435 FVLTYGARYTWVK
+435 ITLTYGARYTWVH
-448 TDMDTKNNKDGGTTV
+448 TDMDMTRIKGSNQITDGST
-463 NKNGSDGKLVFNA
+463 SDGKLIFNA
-476 GVLWHGTDNL
+476 GLMWRASDNL
-486 TLRASYAQGYR
+486 SLRASYAQGYR
-497 SPILQELYIDTNM
+497 APILQELYVDTAM
-510 GQDGITYANPDLK
+510 GQNSSYTYANPELK
-523 PETSDNFEIGAR
+523 PETSDNFEIGVR
-535 WNSKGLSAD
+535 WNSTYVSAD
-544 LAIFYSL
+544 IAAFYSE

-559 YNAQKRGDQYC
+559 WNENALPKKGYQYS

-577 FGVELT
+577 FGIELT

-641 DVFARSQTA
+641 DVFARSQSEI
-650 TEYDG
+650 EYDDG
-655 GIQNVTASS
+655 VQSATGSN

>member
-1 MMSRT
+1 MSRA

-15 AAFSGL
+15 AAVSSL

-190 NGWKYRLSA
+190 DGWKYRLSA

-222 SVSGFLSYDFSPD
+222 SVSGFLSYDFTPD

-251 SDINN
+251 SDVNT

-261 NVPEWTRFKTA
+261 DVPKWTRFKA
-272 LFGEFKNISDSFI
+272 AAFGEFKNITSSFV
-285 RLRADAFYQRSDKDM
+285 RLRTDIFYQKSKKDM
-300 TNTIPTMTWSE
+300 TNTVPGVWT
-311 RTYNVALQLAQKQGY
+311 QGEVDTFKAMGFE
-326 SQQEAEEMMKQSG
+326 EAFLNR
-339 AVIGNTIY
+339 IGVQAGNAY
-347 LQPHADNKLNQYGF
+347 VLQPHASNDMNQYGF
-361 SLQTDWQLGERNYL
+361 SIQADWQIGDRNYL
-375 IAGYELT
+375 IAGYEISY
-382 FDDLNAHSW
+382 DDLNAHSW
-391 TTYTNADPFFMG
+391 NTGTNVMPMMLTDKN
-403 PEFDSYIRD
+403 Y
-412 ENFDGYQMLN
+412 DGYQMTN
-422 AVYVSMETQLPED
+422 AVYASMETLLSANLT
-435 FVLTYGARYTWVK
+435 LTYGARYTWVK
-448 TDMDTKNNKDGGTTV
+448 TDMDSINNKMGT
-463 NKNGSDGKLVFNA
+463 KASGEGSDGKIVFNA

-497 SPILQELYIDTNM
+497 SPILQELYIDTSM
-510 GQDGITYANPDLK
+510 GSTGTTYANPDLK

-535 WNSKGLSAD
+535 WNSTGLSAD
-544 LAIFYSL
+544 LAIFYST

-559 YNAQKRGDQYC
+559 YNAQKRGYQYN

-605 FQNGDGF
+605 YQNGNGF

-633 YAGVGLRT
+633 YAGLGLRA
-641 DVFARSQTA
+641 DAFARSQTEI
-650 TEYDG
+650 EYDDG
-655 GIQNVTASS
+655 VQSATDSS

>member
-190 NGWKYRLSA
+190 DGWKYRLSA

-222 SVSGFLSYDFSPD
+222 SVSGFLSYDFTPD

-251 SDINN
+251 SDVNT

-261 NVPEWTRFKTA
+261 DVPKWTRFKA
-272 LFGEFKNISDSFI
+272 AAFGEFKNITSSFV
-285 RLRADAFYQRSDKDM
+285 RLRTDIFYQKSKKDM
-300 TNTIPTMTWSE
+300 TNTVPGVWT
-311 RTYNVALQLAQKQGY
+311 QGEVDTFKAMGFE
-326 SQQEAEEMMKQSG
+326 EAFLNRVGVQ
-339 AVIGNTIY
+339 AGNAY
-347 LQPHADNKLNQYGF
+347 VLQPHASNDMNQYGF
-361 SLQTDWQLGERNYL
+361 SIQADWQIGDRNYL
-375 IAGYELT
+375 IAGYEISY
-382 FDDLNAHSW
+382 DDLNAHSW
-391 TTYTNADPFFMG
+391 NTGTNVMPMMLTDKN
-403 PEFDSYIRD
+403 Y
-412 ENFDGYQMLN
+412 DGYQMTN
-422 AVYVSMETQLPED
+422 AVYASMETLLSANLT
-435 FVLTYGARYTWVK
+435 LTYGARYTWVK
-448 TDMDTKNNKDGGTTV
+448 TDMDSINNKMGTKTSGE
-463 NKNGSDGKLVFNA
+463 GSDGKIVFNA

-497 SPILQELYIDTNM
+497 SPILQELYIDTSM
-510 GQDGITYANPDLK
+510 GSTGTTYANPDLK

-535 WNSKGLSAD
+535 WNSTGLSAD
-544 LAIFYSL
+544 LAIFYST

-559 YNAQKRGDQYC
+559 YNAQKRGYQYN

-605 FQNGDGF
+605 YQNGNGF

-633 YAGVGLRT
+633 YAGLGLRA
-641 DVFARSQTA
+641 DAFARSQTEI
-650 TEYDG
+650 EYDDG
-655 GIQNVTASS
+655 VQSATDSS

>member
-169 SAGMNTSASGK
+169 SVGMNTSASGK

-190 NGWKYRLSA
+190 DGWKYRLSA

-222 SVSGFLSYDFSPD
+222 SVSGFLSYDFTPD

-251 SDINN
+251 SDVNT

-261 NVPEWTRFKTA
+261 DVPKWTRFKA
-272 LFGEFKNISDSFI
+272 AAFGEFKNITSSFV
-285 RLRADAFYQRSDKDM
+285 RLRTDIFYQKSKKDM
-300 TNTIPTMTWSE
+300 TNTVPGVWT
-311 RTYNVALQLAQKQGY
+311 QGEVDTFKAMGFE
-326 SQQEAEEMMKQSG
+326 EAFLNRVGVQ
-339 AVIGNTIY
+339 AGNAY
-347 LQPHADNKLNQYGF
+347 VLQPHASNDMNQYGF
-361 SLQTDWQLGERNYL
+361 SIQTDWQIGDRNYL
-375 IAGYELT
+375 IAGYEISY
-382 FDDLNAHSW
+382 DDLNAHSW
-391 TTYTNADPFFMG
+391 NTGTNVMPMMLTDKN
-403 PEFDSYIRD
+403 Y
-412 ENFDGYQMLN
+412 DGYQMTN
-422 AVYVSMETQLPED
+422 AVYASMETLLSANLT
-435 FVLTYGARYTWVK
+435 LTYGARYTWVK
-448 TDMDTKNNKDGGTTV
+448 TDMDSINNKMGTKTSGE
-463 NKNGSDGKLVFNA
+463 GSDGKIVFNA

-497 SPILQELYIDTNM
+497 SPILQELYIDTSM
-510 GQDGITYANPDLK
+510 GSTGTTYANPDLK

-535 WNSKGLSAD
+535 WNSTGLSAD
-544 LAIFYSL
+544 LAIFYST

-559 YNAQKRGDQYC
+559 YNAQKRGYQYN

-605 FQNGDGF
+605 YQNGNGF

-633 YAGVGLRT
+633 YAGLGLRA
-641 DVFARSQTA
+641 DAFARSQTEI
-650 TEYDG
+650 EYDDG
-655 GIQNVTASS
+655 VQSATDSS

>member
-1 MMSRT
+1 MSRT

-155 ITKKGGTKPIEGEV
+155 ITKKGGTKPVEGEV

-190 NGWKYRLSA
+190 DGWKYRLSA

-222 SVSGFLSYDFSPD
+222 SVSGFLSYDFTQD

-251 SDINN
+251 SDVNT

-261 NVPEWTRFKTA
+261 DVPKWTRFKA
-272 LFGEFKNISDSFI
+272 AAFGEFKNITSSFV
-285 RLRADAFYQRSDKDM
+285 RLRTDFFYQKSKKDM
-300 TNTIPTMTWSE
+300 TNTVPGIWT
-311 RTYNVALQLAQKQGY
+311 
-326 SQQEAEEMMKQSG
+326 QEDVDTFKAGGFNEQFLGMFGVK
-339 AVIGNTIY
+339 AGNEY
-347 LQPHADNKLNQYGF
+347 VLQPHASNDMSQYGF
-361 SLQTDWQLGERNYL
+361 SIQTDWQIGDRNYL
-375 IAGYELT
+375 IAGYEISY
-382 FDDLNAHSW
+382 DDLNAHSW
-391 TTYTNADPFFMG
+391 NIGTNVLPMMLTDKN
-403 PEFDSYIRD
+403 Y
-412 ENFDGYQMLN
+412 DGYQMTN
-422 AVYVSMETQLPED
+422 AVYASIETLLPARLT
-435 FVLTYGARYTWVK
+435 LTYGARYTWVK
-448 TDMDTKNNKDGGTTV
+448 TDMDSINNNMGTKTSGE
-463 NKNGSDGKLVFNA
+463 GSDGKIVFNA

-497 SPILQELYIDTNM
+497 SPILQELYIDTSM
-510 GQDGITYANPDLK
+510 GSTGTTYANPDLK

-535 WNSKGLSAD
+535 WNSTGLSAD
-544 LAIFYSL
+544 LAIFYST

-559 YNAQKRGDQYC
+559 YNAQKRGYQYS

-583 SSVRIAETGFE
+583 SSVRIAESGFE

-605 FQNGDGF
+605 FQNGNGF

-641 DVFARSQTA
+641 DIFARSQTA
-650 TEYDG
+650 TEYDD
-655 GIQNVTASS
+655 GIQNVTDSS

>member
-190 NGWKYRLSA
+190 DGWKYRLSA

-222 SVSGFLSYDFSPD
+222 SVSGFLSYDFTPD

-251 SDINN
+251 SDVNT

-261 NVPEWTRFKTA
+261 DVPKWTRFKA
-272 LFGEFKNISDSFI
+272 AAFGEFKNITSSFV
-285 RLRADAFYQRSDKDM
+285 RLRTDIFYQKSKKDM
-300 TNTIPTMTWSE
+300 TNTVPGVWT
-311 RTYNVALQLAQKQGY
+311 QGEVDTFKAMGFE
-326 SQQEAEEMMKQSG
+326 EAFLNRVGVQ
-339 AVIGNTIY
+339 AGNAY
-347 LQPHADNKLNQYGF
+347 VLQPHASNDMNQYGF
-361 SLQTDWQLGERNYL
+361 SIQADWQIGDRNYL
-375 IAGYELT
+375 IAGYEISY
-382 FDDLNAHSW
+382 DDLNAHSW
-391 TTYTNADPFFMG
+391 NTGTNVMPMMLTDKN
-403 PEFDSYIRD
+403 Y
-412 ENFDGYQMLN
+412 DGYQMTN
-422 AVYVSMETQLPED
+422 AVYASMETLLSANLT
-435 FVLTYGARYTWVK
+435 LTYGARYTWVK
-448 TDMDTKNNKDGGTTV
+448 TDMDSINNKMGTKTSGE
-463 NKNGSDGKLVFNA
+463 GSDGKIVFNA

-497 SPILQELYIDTNM
+497 SPILQELYIDTSM
-510 GQDGITYANPDLK
+510 GSTGTTYANPDLK
-523 PETSDNFEIGAR
+523 PETSDNFDIGAR
-535 WNSKGLSAD
+535 WNSTGLSAD
-544 LAIFYSL
+544 LAIFYST

-559 YNAQKRGDQYC
+559 YNAQKRGYQYN

-605 FQNGDGF
+605 YQNGNGF

-633 YAGVGLRT
+633 YAGLGLRA
-641 DVFARSQTA
+641 DAFARSQTEI
-650 TEYDG
+650 EYDDG
-655 GIQNVTASS
+655 VQSATDSS

>member
-1 MMSRT
+1 MSRT

-21 ALQVQAQETVELD
+21 ALQVHAQETVELD

-190 NGWKYRLSA
+190 DGWKYRLSA

-222 SVSGFLSYDFSPD
+222 SVSGFLSYDFTPD

-251 SDINN
+251 SDVNT

-261 NVPEWTRFKTA
+261 DVPKWTRFKA
-272 LFGEFKNISDSFI
+272 AAFGEIKNITSSFV
-285 RLRADAFYQRSDKDM
+285 RLRTDIFYQKSKKDM
-300 TNTIPTMTWSE
+300 TNTVPGVWT
-311 RTYNVALQLAQKQGY
+311 QGEVDTFKAMGFE
-326 SQQEAEEMMKQSG
+326 EAFLNRVGVQ
-339 AVIGNTIY
+339 AGNAY
-347 LQPHADNKLNQYGF
+347 VLQPHASNDMNQYGF
-361 SLQTDWQLGERNYL
+361 SIQADWQIGDRNYL
-375 IAGYELT
+375 IAGYEISY
-382 FDDLNAHSW
+382 DDLNAHSW
-391 TTYTNADPFFMG
+391 NTGTNVMPMMLTDKN
-403 PEFDSYIRD
+403 Y
-412 ENFDGYQMLN
+412 DGYQMTN
-422 AVYVSMETQLPED
+422 AVYASMETLLSANLT
-435 FVLTYGARYTWVK
+435 LTYGARYTWVK
-448 TDMDTKNNKDGGTTV
+448 TDMDSINNKMGTKTSGE
-463 NKNGSDGKLVFNA
+463 GSDGKIVFNA

-497 SPILQELYIDTNM
+497 SPILQELYIDTSM
-510 GQDGITYANPDLK
+510 GSTGTTYANPDLK

-535 WNSKGLSAD
+535 WNSTGLSAD
-544 LAIFYSL
+544 LAIFYST

-559 YNAQKRGDQYC
+559 YNAQKRGYQYN

-605 FQNGDGF
+605 YQNGNGF

-633 YAGVGLRT
+633 YAGLGLRA
-641 DVFARSQTA
+641 DAFARSQTEI
-650 TEYDG
+650 EYDDG
-655 GIQNVTASS
+655 VQSATDSS

-690 DLGLYNIFDKGY
+690 DMGLYNIFDKGY

>member
-6 PKLAAVAVL
+6 PKLAAVAVV
-15 AAFSGL
+15 AAFSSF

-190 NGWKYRLSA
+190 DGWKYRLSA

-222 SVSGFLSYDFSPD
+222 SVSGFLSYDFTPD

-251 SDINN
+251 SDVNT

-261 NVPEWTRFKTA
+261 DVPEWTRFKA
-272 LFGEFKNISDSFI
+272 AAFGEFKNITSSFV
-285 RLRADAFYQRSDKDM
+285 RLRTDFFYQKSKKDM
-300 TNTIPTMTWSE
+300 TNTVPGIWT
-311 RTYNVALQLAQKQGY
+311 
-326 SQQEAEEMMKQSG
+326 QEDVDTFKAGGFNEQFLGMFGVK
-339 AVIGNTIY
+339 AGNEY
-347 LQPHADNKLNQYGF
+347 VLQPHASNDMSQYGF
-361 SLQTDWQLGERNYL
+361 SIQTDWQIGDRNYL
-375 IAGYELT
+375 ITGYEISY
-382 FDDLNAHSW
+382 DDLNAHSW
-391 TTYTNADPFFMG
+391 NTGTNVLPMMLTDKH
-403 PEFDSYIRD
+403 Y
-412 ENFDGYQMLN
+412 DGYQMTN
-422 AVYVSMETQLPED
+422 AVYASMETLLPANLT
-435 FVLTYGARYTWVK
+435 LTYGARYTWVK
-448 TDMDTKNNKDGGTTV
+448 TDMDSINNNMGTKTSGE
-463 NKNGSDGKLVFNA
+463 GSDGKIVFNA

-497 SPILQELYIDTNM
+497 SPILQELYIDTSM
-510 GQDGITYANPDLK
+510 GSTGTTYANPNLK

-535 WNSKGLSAD
+535 WNSTGLSAD
-544 LAIFYSL
+544 LAIFYST

-559 YNAQKRGDQYC
+559 YNAQKRGYQYS

-605 FQNGDGF
+605 FQNGNGF

-650 TEYDG
+650 TEYDD
-655 GIQNVTASS
+655 GIQNVTDSS

-711 GRYFVAKLGARF
+711 GRYFVAQLGARF

>member
-190 NGWKYRLSA
+190 DGWKYRLSA

-222 SVSGFLSYDFSPD
+222 SVSGFLSYDFTPD

-251 SDINN
+251 SDVNT
-256 PGFAV
+256 PGFTV
-261 NVPEWTRFKTA
+261 DVPKWTRFKA
-272 LFGEFKNISDSFI
+272 AAFGEFRNISDAFV
-285 RLRADAFYQRSDKDM
+285 RLRTDVFYQKSKKDM
-300 TNTIPTMTWSE
+300 VNTVP
-311 RTYNVALQLAQKQGY
+311 KQGGMPFQVNPY
-326 SQQEAEEMMKQSG
+326 
-339 AVIGNTIY
+339 
-347 LQPHADNKLNQYGF
+347 ADNKTDQYGF
-361 SLQTDWQLGERNYL
+361 SVQTDWQLGNNNYL
-375 IAGYELT
+375 IAGYELSY
-382 FDDLNAHSW
+382 DQLEAHSW
-391 TTYTNADPFFMG
+391 TMLGVTIPYKD
-403 PEFDSYIRD
+403 DLY
-412 ENFDGYQMLN
+412 DGYQMTN
-422 AVYVSMETQLPED
+422 AVYASMESQLPAD
-435 FVLTYGARYTWVK
+435 VTLTYGARYTWVK
-448 TDMDTKNNKDGGTTV
+448 TNMDSRDVQNAGSWENA
-463 NKNGSDGKLVFNA
+463 NQSDGKLIFNV
-476 GVLWHGTDNL
+476 GLLWRTTDNL
-486 TLRASYAQGYR
+486 SLRASYAQGYR
-497 SPILQELYIDTNM
+497 SPILQELYVDTSM
-510 GQDGITYANPDLK
+510 GQPGSMTYANSDLK

-535 WNSKGLSAD
+535 WNSAAVSTD
-544 LAIFYSL
+544 LALFYSQ
-551 ADDYIATL
+551 ADNYIATIYKDL
-559 YNAQKRGDQYC
+559 VPGKGGSGYQYD
-570 NVAEAKT
+570 NVAEATT
-577 FGVELT
+577 FGAEL
-583 SSVRIAETGFE
+583 SASVRIQELGLE
-594 PYLTATWMRRQ
+594 PYVTATWMRRQ
-605 FQNGDGF
+605 FDNGDGF
-612 STYDTATPEFMLRY
+612 STYNTATPEFMLRY

-650 TEYDG
+650 TEYDD
-655 GIQNVTASS
+655 GIQNVTDSS

-702 QEQTSIYEP
+702 QEQTAIYEP

>member
-190 NGWKYRLSA
+190 DGWKYRLSA

-222 SVSGFLSYDFSPD
+222 SVSGFLSYDFTPD

-251 SDINN
+251 SDVNT

-261 NVPEWTRFKTA
+261 DVPKWTRFKA
-272 LFGEFKNISDSFI
+272 AAFGEIKNITSSFV
-285 RLRADAFYQRSDKDM
+285 RLRTDIFYQKSKKDM
-300 TNTIPTMTWSE
+300 TNTVPGVWT
-311 RTYNVALQLAQKQGY
+311 QGEVDTFKAMGFE
-326 SQQEAEEMMKQSG
+326 EAFLNRVGVQ
-339 AVIGNTIY
+339 AGNAY
-347 LQPHADNKLNQYGF
+347 VLQPHASNDMNQYGF
-361 SLQTDWQLGERNYL
+361 SIQADWQIGDSNYL
-375 IAGYELT
+375 IAGYEISY
-382 FDDLNAHSW
+382 DDLNAHSW
-391 TTYTNADPFFMG
+391 NTGTNVMPMMLTDKN
-403 PEFDSYIRD
+403 Y
-412 ENFDGYQMLN
+412 DGYQMTN
-422 AVYVSMETQLPED
+422 AVYASMETLLSANLT
-435 FVLTYGARYTWVK
+435 LTYGARYTWVK
-448 TDMDTKNNKDGGTTV
+448 TDMDSINNKMGTKTSGE
-463 NKNGSDGKLVFNA
+463 GSDGKIVFNA

-497 SPILQELYIDTNM
+497 SPILQELYIDTSM
-510 GQDGITYANPDLK
+510 GSTGTTYANPDLK

-535 WNSKGLSAD
+535 WNSTGLSAD
-544 LAIFYSL
+544 LAIFYST

-559 YNAQKRGDQYC
+559 
-570 NVAEAKT
+570 
-577 FGVELT
+577 
-583 SSVRIAETGFE
+583 
-594 PYLTATWMRRQ
+594 
-605 FQNGDGF
+605 
-612 STYDTATPEFMLRY
+612 
-626 GVRWSGM
+626 
-633 YAGVGLRT
+633 
-641 DVFARSQTA
+641 
-650 TEYDG
+650 
-655 GIQNVTASS
+655 
-664 SYRLG
+664 
-669 GYTTLNLTAGV
+669 
-680 DFGPKRQYSF
+680 
-690 DLGLYNIFDKGY
+690 
-702 QEQTSIYEP
+702 
-711 GRYFVAKLGARF
+711 

>member
-190 NGWKYRLSA
+190 DGWKYRLSA

-222 SVSGFLSYDFSPD
+222 SVSGFLSYDFTPD

-242 DYYDLEFGS
+242 AYYDLEFGS
-251 SDINN
+251 SDVNT

-261 NVPEWTRFKTA
+261 DVPKWTRFKA
-272 LFGEFKNISDSFI
+272 AAFGEIKNITSSFV
-285 RLRADAFYQRSDKDM
+285 RLRTDIFYQKSKKDM
-300 TNTIPTMTWSE
+300 TNTVPGVWT
-311 RTYNVALQLAQKQGY
+311 QGEVDTFKAMGFE
-326 SQQEAEEMMKQSG
+326 EAFLNRVGVQ
-339 AVIGNTIY
+339 AGNAY
-347 LQPHADNKLNQYGF
+347 VLQPHASNDMNQYGF
-361 SLQTDWQLGERNYL
+361 SIQADWQIGDRNYL
-375 IAGYELT
+375 IAGYEISY
-382 FDDLNAHSW
+382 DDLNAHSW
-391 TTYTNADPFFMG
+391 NTGTNVMPMMLTDKN
-403 PEFDSYIRD
+403 Y
-412 ENFDGYQMLN
+412 DGYQMTN
-422 AVYVSMETQLPED
+422 AVYASMETLLSANLT
-435 FVLTYGARYTWVK
+435 LTYGARYTWVK
-448 TDMDTKNNKDGGTTV
+448 TDMDSINNKMGTKTSGE
-463 NKNGSDGKLVFNA
+463 GSDGKIVFNA

-497 SPILQELYIDTNM
+497 SPILQELYIDTSM
-510 GQDGITYANPDLK
+510 GSTGTTYANPDLK

-535 WNSKGLSAD
+535 WNSTGLSAD
-544 LAIFYSL
+544 LAIFYST

-559 YNAQKRGDQYC
+559 YNAQKRGYQYN

-605 FQNGDGF
+605 YQNGNGF

-633 YAGVGLRT
+633 YAGLGLRA
-641 DVFARSQTA
+641 DAFARSQTEI
-650 TEYDG
+650 EYDDG
-655 GIQNVTASS
+655 VQSATDSS

-690 DLGLYNIFDKGY
+690 DMGLYNIFDKGY

>member
-1 MMSRT
+1 MSRT

-169 SAGMNTSASGK
+169 SAGMNTSAFGK

-190 NGWKYRLSA
+190 DGWKYRLSA

-222 SVSGFLSYDFSPD
+222 SVSGFLSYDFTPD

-251 SDINN
+251 SDVNT

-261 NVPEWTRFKTA
+261 DVPKWTRFKA
-272 LFGEFKNISDSFI
+272 AAFGEIKNITSSFV
-285 RLRADAFYQRSDKDM
+285 RLRTDIFYQKSKKDM
-300 TNTIPTMTWSE
+300 TNTVPGVWT
-311 RTYNVALQLAQKQGY
+311 QGEVDTFKAMGFE
-326 SQQEAEEMMKQSG
+326 EAFLNRVGVQ
-339 AVIGNTIY
+339 AGNAY
-347 LQPHADNKLNQYGF
+347 VLHPHASNDMNQYGF
-361 SLQTDWQLGERNYL
+361 SIQADWQIGDSNYL
-375 IAGYELT
+375 IAGYEISY
-382 FDDLNAHSW
+382 DDLNAHSW
-391 TTYTNADPFFMG
+391 NTGTNVMPMMLTDKN
-403 PEFDSYIRD
+403 Y
-412 ENFDGYQMLN
+412 DGYQMTN
-422 AVYVSMETQLPED
+422 AVYASMETLLSANLT
-435 FVLTYGARYTWVK
+435 LTYGARYTWVK
-448 TDMDTKNNKDGGTTV
+448 TDMDSINNKMGTKTSGE
-463 NKNGSDGKLVFNA
+463 GSDGKIVFNA

-497 SPILQELYIDTNM
+497 SPILQELYIDTSM
-510 GQDGITYANPDLK
+510 GSTGTTYANPDLK

-535 WNSKGLSAD
+535 WNSTGLSAD
-544 LAIFYSL
+544 LAIFYST

-559 YNAQKRGDQYC
+559 YNAQKRGYQYN

-605 FQNGDGF
+605 YQNGNGF

-633 YAGVGLRT
+633 YAGLGLRA
-641 DVFARSQTA
+641 DAFARSQTKI
-650 TEYDG
+650 EYDDG
-655 GIQNVTASS
+655 VQSATDSS

-690 DLGLYNIFDKGY
+690 DMGLYNIFDKGY

>member
-190 NGWKYRLSA
+190 DGWKYRLSA

-222 SVSGFLSYDFSPD
+222 SVSGFLSYDFTPD

-251 SDINN
+251 SDVNT

-261 NVPEWTRFKTA
+261 DVPKWTRFKA
-272 LFGEFKNISDSFI
+272 AAFGEFKNITSSFV
-285 RLRADAFYQRSDKDM
+285 RLRTDIFYQKSKKDM
-300 TNTIPTMTWSE
+300 TNTVPGVWT
-311 RTYNVALQLAQKQGY
+311 QGEVDTFKAMGFE
-326 SQQEAEEMMKQSG
+326 EAFLNRVGVQ
-339 AVIGNTIY
+339 AGNAY
-347 LQPHADNKLNQYGF
+347 VLQPHASNDMNQYGF
-361 SLQTDWQLGERNYL
+361 SIQADWQIGDRNYL
-375 IAGYELT
+375 IAGYEISY
-382 FDDLNAHSW
+382 DDLNAHSW
-391 TTYTNADPFFMG
+391 NTGTNVMPMMLTDKN
-403 PEFDSYIRD
+403 Y
-412 ENFDGYQMLN
+412 DGYQMTN
-422 AVYVSMETQLPED
+422 AVYASMETLLSANLT
-435 FVLTYGARYTWVK
+435 LTYGARYTWVK
-448 TDMDTKNNKDGGTTV
+448 TDMDSINNKMGTKTSGE
-463 NKNGSDGKLVFNA
+463 GSDGKIVFNA

-497 SPILQELYIDTNM
+497 SPILQELYIDTSM
-510 GQDGITYANPDLK
+510 GSTGTTYANPDLK

-535 WNSKGLSAD
+535 WNSTGLSAD
-544 LAIFYSL
+544 LAIFYST

-559 YNAQKRGDQYC
+559 YNAQKRGYQYN

-605 FQNGDGF
+605 YQNGNGF

-626 GVRWSGM
+626 GVRWSSM
-633 YAGVGLRT
+633 YAGLGLRA
-641 DVFARSQTA
+641 DAFARSQTEI
-650 TEYDG
+650 EYDDG
-655 GIQNVTASS
+655 VQSATDSS

>member
-190 NGWKYRLSA
+190 DGWKYRLSA

-222 SVSGFLSYDFSPD
+222 SVSGFLSYDFTPD

-251 SDINN
+251 SDVNT

-261 NVPEWTRFKTA
+261 DVPKWTRFKA
-272 LFGEFKNISDSFI
+272 AAFGEFKNITSSFV
-285 RLRADAFYQRSDKDM
+285 RLRTDIFYQKSKKDM
-300 TNTIPTMTWSE
+300 TNTVPGVWT
-311 RTYNVALQLAQKQGY
+311 QGEVDTFKAMGFE
-326 SQQEAEEMMKQSG
+326 EAFLNRVGVQ
-339 AVIGNTIY
+339 AGNAY
-347 LQPHADNKLNQYGF
+347 VLQPHASNDMNQYGF
-361 SLQTDWQLGERNYL
+361 SIQADWQIGDRNYL
-375 IAGYELT
+375 IAGYEISY
-382 FDDLNAHSW
+382 DDLNAHSW
-391 TTYTNADPFFMG
+391 NTGTNVMPMMLTDKN
-403 PEFDSYIRD
+403 Y
-412 ENFDGYQMLN
+412 DGYQMTN
-422 AVYVSMETQLPED
+422 AVYASMETLLSANLT
-435 FVLTYGARYTWVK
+435 LTYGARYTWVK
-448 TDMDTKNNKDGGTTV
+448 TDMDSINNKMGTKTSGE
-463 NKNGSDGKLVFNA
+463 GSDGKIVFNA

-497 SPILQELYIDTNM
+497 SPILQELYIDTSM
-510 GQDGITYANPDLK
+510 GSTGTTYANPDLK

-535 WNSKGLSAD
+535 WNSTGLSAD
-544 LAIFYSL
+544 LAIFYST

-559 YNAQKRGDQYC
+559 YNAQKRGYQYN

-605 FQNGDGF
+605 YQNGNGF

-633 YAGVGLRT
+633 YAGLDLRA
-641 DVFARSQTA
+641 DAFARSQTEI
-650 TEYDG
+650 EYDDG
-655 GIQNVTASS
+655 VQSAAGSN

>member
-1 MMSRT
+1 MSRT

-190 NGWKYRLSA
+190 DGWKYRLSA

-222 SVSGFLSYDFSPD
+222 SVSGFLSYDFTPD

-251 SDINN
+251 SDVNT

-261 NVPEWTRFKTA
+261 DVPKWTRFKA
-272 LFGEFKNISDSFI
+272 AAFGEIKNITSSFV
-285 RLRADAFYQRSDKDM
+285 RLRTDIFYQKSKKDM
-300 TNTIPTMTWSE
+300 TNTVPGVWT
-311 RTYNVALQLAQKQGY
+311 QGEVDTFKAMGFE
-326 SQQEAEEMMKQSG
+326 EAFLNRVGVQ
-339 AVIGNTIY
+339 AGNAY
-347 LQPHADNKLNQYGF
+347 VLQPHASNDMNQYGF
-361 SLQTDWQLGERNYL
+361 SIQADWQIGDSNYL
-375 IAGYELT
+375 IAGYEISY
-382 FDDLNAHSW
+382 DDLNAHSW
-391 TTYTNADPFFMG
+391 NTGTNVMPMMLTDKN
-403 PEFDSYIRD
+403 Y
-412 ENFDGYQMLN
+412 DGYQMTN
-422 AVYVSMETQLPED
+422 AVYASMETLLSANLT
-435 FVLTYGARYTWVK
+435 LTYGARYTWVK
-448 TDMDTKNNKDGGTTV
+448 TDMDSINNKMGTKTSGE
-463 NKNGSDGKLVFNA
+463 GSDGKIVFNA

-497 SPILQELYIDTNM
+497 SPILQELYIDTSM
-510 GQDGITYANPDLK
+510 GSTGTTYANPDLK

-535 WNSKGLSAD
+535 WNSTGLSAD
-544 LAIFYSL
+544 LAIFYST

-559 YNAQKRGDQYC
+559 YNAQKRGYQYN

-605 FQNGDGF
+605 YQNGNGF

-633 YAGVGLRT
+633 YAGLGLRA
-641 DVFARSQTA
+641 DAFARSQTEI
-650 TEYDG
+650 EYDDG
-655 GIQNVTASS
+655 VQSATDSS

-690 DLGLYNIFDKGY
+690 DMGLYNIFDKGY